1 MEEYS
6 YMPKPLLFR
15 RLREQYNLERL
26 ERAYKRGQK
35 RRNVDGVEDVHQHDA
50 LNASRS
56 RRRTVSSIST
66 PLRHD
71 TLASPCH
78 GHRLSSRFFASSP
91 SSESRGTRDGYSG
104 KDKITKATLMRSK
117 KRAGCPPL
125 PRPPSRSLPLID
137 PIMLTEIPDGAPTFV
152 YKRPNGKDVTFNLG
166 TLIDY
171 FLSTG
176 DFTEPETRLDFSDA
190 DLERIDMIATKA
202 NLGKESVLSAR
213 KDKTRFAELNFR
225 RDALNGLERCAGEL
239 VTEMVA
245 CIEGD
250 GDDES
255 DLETGQMRLVMYI
268 FPLFCDLFRQL
279 HEADAAFAS
288 ACMKHFATYVEGPPN
303 RRTVDRFG
311 ILEIV
316 RTFLQQVAE
325 NPAVEYGS
333 F

>member
-1 MEEYS
+1 M
-6 YMPKPLLFR
+6 
-15 RLREQYNLERL
+15 
-26 ERAYKRGQK
+26 
-35 RRNVDGVEDVHQHDA
+35 
-50 LNASRS
+50 
-56 RRRTVSSIST
+56 
-66 PLRHD
+66 
-71 TLASPCH
+71 
-78 GHRLSSRFFASSP
+78 
-91 SSESRGTRDGYSG
+91 
-104 KDKITKATLMRSK
+104 
-117 KRAGCPPL
+117 
-125 PRPPSRSLPLID
+125 
-137 PIMLTEIPDGAPTFV
+137 
-152 YKRPNGKDVTFNLG
+152 
-166 TLIDY
+166 
-171 FLSTG
+171 
-176 DFTEPETRLDFSDA
+176 
-190 DLERIDMIATKA
+190 
-202 NLGKESVLSAR
+202 
-213 KDKTRFAELNFR
+213 
-225 RDALNGLERCAGEL
+225 
-239 VTEMVA
+239 TEMVA